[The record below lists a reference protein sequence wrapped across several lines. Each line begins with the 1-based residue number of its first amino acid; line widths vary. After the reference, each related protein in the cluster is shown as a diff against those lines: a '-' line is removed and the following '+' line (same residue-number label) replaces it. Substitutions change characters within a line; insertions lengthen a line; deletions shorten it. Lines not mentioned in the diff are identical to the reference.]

1 MNLYNVNRMVMH
13 VMVITGFVNLGFCA
27 FAGETNQP
35 RNS

>member
-13 VMVITGFVNLGFCA
+13 VMVITGFVNLVFCA
-27 FAGETNQP
+27 FAGEIIQL